1 MALTHLDITIANPT
15 HPKKAVT
22 RRLLVDSGATYSV
35 VPKKDLQT
43 LGIKP
48 HSAQKFILA
57 NGEEMER
64 NIGVALF
71 GYKDKKGGAPVIFGE
86 PGDSLLLG
94 AVTLEALGVILDPIR
109 RELKALPMVI

>member
-1 MALTHLDITIANPT
+1 MALTYLDITIANPAR
-15 HPKKAVT
+15 PKRAIM
-22 RRLLVDSGATYSV
+22 RRFLIDSGATYSV
-35 VPKKDLQT
+35 VPKQDLQT

-64 NIGVALF
+64 KLGVALF
-71 GYKDKKGGAPVIFGE
+71 EYKDKKGGAPVIFGE

-109 RELKALPMVI
+109 RELKALPMVL